1 MAKLCSPRV
10 HLAIIKIVMVH
21 RTMGESLVR
30 QLCTSTVQVC
40 VIKAAMQVFLDRTA
54 FHPPIGFI
62 KNTIGLKPG
71 LLSPTNLHSSMKEHI
86 SEAT

>member
-1 MAKLCSPRV
+1 MAKLCSSKV
-10 HLAIIKIVMVH
+10 HLTIIKIVMIH

-30 QLCTSTVQVC
+30 ELCTSAVQVC
-40 VIKAAMQVFLDRTA
+40 LIQAAMQVFLDRTA

-62 KNTIGLKPG
+62 KNTIRLMPG

-86 SEAT
+86 SEAI